1 MYIVQLCWNCT
12 LSKWRFRIYCCTYC
26 IALYFF
32 ALYFLCCNR
41 AWYMDIITRTQN
53 HEVVLHFTIACC
65 NIGVYTGVYCYI
77 VVLVHGYI
85 RAQNQGCS
93 VTPVSCC
100 STSSLA
106 QPRPTIHN
114 TGRLDHDTH
123 KFSTIPTN
131 SWASPQCGFH
141 TDALISADPF
151 LISLDI
157 CVSTKSQI
165 HIHNTGRLDPDT
177 HKFSVHCWIHRCLD
191 FSSTICTKNQ
201 THIHNPE
208 RSAPDM
214 PLFNLQP
221 PQVNLDFCLAE
232 SLPCLPF
239 MIGPGE
245 RTWKDG
251 ERGRL
256 GYSNLELDQIPLMII
271 NAALV
276 ALLSASL

>member
-1 MYIVQLCWNCT
+1 MHGYI
-12 LSKWRFRIYCCTYC
+12 
-26 IALYFF
+26 
-32 ALYFLCCNR
+32 
-41 AWYMDIITRTQN
+41 RTQN

-106 QPRPTIHN
+106 QLRPTIHN

-157 CVSTKSQI
+157 CVSTKIQI

-191 FSSTICTKNQ
+191 FSPSTSEATIYAPKTKLTFITLKDQPLIC
-201 THIHNPE
+201 H
-208 RSAPDM
+208 
-214 PLFNLQP
+214 
-221 PQVNLDFCLAE
+221 CLIF
-232 SLPCLPF
+232 S
-239 MIGPGE
+239 
-245 RTWKDG
+245 
-251 ERGRL
+251 RL
-256 GYSNLELDQIPLMII
+256 KSI
-271 NAALV
+271 
-276 ALLSASL
+276 